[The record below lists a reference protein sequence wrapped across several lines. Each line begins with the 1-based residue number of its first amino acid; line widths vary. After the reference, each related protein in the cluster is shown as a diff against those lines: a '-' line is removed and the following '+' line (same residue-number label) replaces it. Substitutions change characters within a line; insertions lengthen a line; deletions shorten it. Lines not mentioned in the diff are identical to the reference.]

1 MATAGSPLIGVEI
14 ETNVDGAAA
23 LDVLKAGVTLGLRE
37 VFEGRILPDAK
48 ARCPVE
54 ADPIKPGSTHNRDS
68 LRVMVWISP
77 KGPMGKLASTSGHGG
92 FVEVGTAHMS
102 AQPYAWPAVQT
113 NLTAITEAIK
123 DHLAKGEV
131 QLGRVMPVE

>member
-1 MATAGSPLIGVEI
+1 MATLPFIGAEI
-14 ETNVDGAAA
+14 ETNVNGAAT
-23 LDVLKAGVTLGLRE
+23 LDVLKAGVTLALRD
-37 VFEGRILPDAK
+37 VFEGKILADAK

-92 FVEVGTAHMS
+92 FVEVGTRHMS
-102 AQPYAWPAVQT
+102 AQPYAWPAVQS
-113 NLTAITEAIK
+113 NLGAITEAIK
-123 DHLAKGEV
+123 DHLATGQV
-131 QLGRVMPVE
+131 QLGQVMPVE